1 MKTLEKEY
9 SEWEY
14 EEEEEDKEEEL
25 DNNSSEEDEE
35 DQESEESKKNLKDED
50 EVEVELGDKKE
61 KVTLSELKK
70 GYMRQSDYT
79 RKTQELSKKD
89 EKKVVDKSKEI
100 IENKEDYPEED
111 VKAAEYFMKIA
122 KDKFGLLTKEE
133 YEAEKNKEKQ
143 INELDNSFKK
153 LSSDVEKMKG
163 MPKVEEDDLIE
174 YMQKT
179 GIHNPKAA
187 YLSKYDTEY
196 RDYIIKKS
204 KGDSSYA
211 TDHQG
216 DKTQPKDKK
225 IDVRTDEGHRSYLKD
240 ILHKMQK

>member
-1 MKTLEKEY
+1 MLNKEKEY

-14 EEEEEDKEEEL
+14 EEKDKEDEEEEL
-25 DNNSSEEDEE
+25 DDYSSEEDE
-35 DQESEESKKNLKDED
+35 DQESEESEKNLDDDE
-50 EVEVELGDKKE
+50 EVEIELGDKKE

-89 EKKVVDKSKEI
+89 EQKVMDKSKEV
-100 IENKEDYPEED
+100 IENKDDYPEDD
-111 VKAAEYFMKIA
+111 VKAAEYFIKIA
-122 KDKFGLLTKEE
+122 KDKFGLLTKDE
-133 YEAEKNKEKQ
+133 YEAEKMKEKQ
-143 INELDNSFKK
+143 INELDDSFKN
-153 LSSDVEKMKG
+153 LSSEVKKMKG
-163 MPKVEEDDLIE
+163 MPKIDEDDLID
-174 YMQKT
+174 YMKKT

-204 KGDSSYA
+204 KGNSSYS
-211 TDHQG
+211 T
-216 DKTQPKDKK
+216 DKK
-225 IDVRTDEGHRSYLKD
+225 GKIPDNNEKKVDVSTDEGHRSYLKD